1 MNRTATSP
9 RAGAAARILLAAL
22 LVLGML
28 APAAGAPRLA
38 WAAETGSLTVG
49 GKIYYDAYNTN
60 WFEVDGQ
67 MAWCG
72 NPSMATPGSG
82 TYAKQ
87 PLSAASGRTAELAA
101 DIWFSYG
108 SPGFDAS
115 IWPDRWYDG
124 GEMTPERYT
133 ACAHILMA
141 DTYSSSGDFAMFG
154 CSAAFREW
162 IGWNVLGF
170 DTHGNVSNE
179 AATGRVIAARTGEV
193 PSSFEPFMLYTG
205 ASTQVILSF
214 TYSTTVKV
222 AKSASE
228 GWAQGD
234 PDYSL
239 AGAVYGIYRSA
250 ADAQADANRV
260 AEIVTGPDGS
270 GESGSL
276 GATQETFYAK
286 EVSPSPGYALDPEV
300 HEVSPENGYAFTSEE
315 PPVTA
320 RIALRKVDAE
330 TGTGAAQGDATLDG
344 AVYQASYERGGET
357 ETVEGTTVDGAIVFE
372 DVPLGEVEI
381 REASPSGGYLLDREV
396 HRIEITAEMAQ
407 AGDTVIEGSPDGE
420 FGELVQRGGFIVG
433 KGDAERYDHEDGTF
447 WNYAQGDATFEGAEF
462 TVYNRSAAA
471 VWYDADGDGEVQDA
485 EMVAPDGVVAVLPTE
500 YNESLDA
507 WTAST
512 GVRALPYGTYEIVET
527 KAPEG
532 YTGEG
537 IVSHVVE
544 IREDGQF
551 DQLVEGDG
559 ILNEV
564 VRGGV
569 QVQKNDLELGQSEAI
584 GGADHSSIDDAGY
597 LGTSLEGIEFTIE
610 NASEHGVMVGGTYYP
625 AGSVVCTIETAW
637 NPEAQ
642 AYTAQTASDTL
653 PYGTYTIAETATND
667 SYLLT
672 DGEPRTFEVR
682 EDGIV
687 VTADEDGE
695 ALLWSDQVVRHDMH
709 LQKKGALDGEKL
721 GLVPFLITNVTTGE
735 AHVAVTDRNGM
746 LSTSSEWR
754 SRGED
759 VNANDALLEEDFI
772 DSADVVEGAGVWF
785 GLGEHG
791 SMAEPDDALGALPY
805 GEYTIEELRC
815 EANEGYA
822 LWSDTFNVS
831 RDTTDTSLDIDLGTV
846 DDVPEPRIDTVALDK
861 ADGDHSLSPSG
872 NAVVVDEVSYA
883 NLPLEELVAR
893 GWLVDKATGEPLTAG
908 GAEVR
913 SEKAFTPISPYG
925 SVEVD
930 FAFDASGLAGTDIV
944 VFEQILLDGEFIA
957 EHADLLDADQ
967 TVSVEKAPEIGT
979 VATDAADGD
988 HEASADGTARI
999 DDQVFYSGLAEGETF
1014 RIEGVLMDPETGEAL
1029 LIGGEEV
1036 RSETEFTA
1044 EGTSGFAV
1052 VPFELDASSLEGR
1065 STVVFEKLYDA
1076 EGNLVASHEDL
1087 GDEGQTVSF
1096 ASPSPEIGTTATD
1109 GDDGDH
1115 EAYADAEVT
1124 IVDEVRYENL
1134 EAGVEHV
1141 MVGTL
1146 IDRDAAAPVERDG
1159 KPLTVEVHFTPEEPD
1174 GTVEVVFH
1182 LDGSDLAGRTLVAF
1196 EELRLDGEVVAE
1208 HKDPNDEGQSV
1219 LLVEPPADTPPEEE
1233 SPGKPAGT
1241 LPKTGDSLP
1250 VIPLACL
1257 AGAALLA
1264 AGAALMARR
1273 ADGPADDEGPADGA
1287 RDGE

>member
-1 MNRTATSP
+1 MSGLAATARRGAS
-9 RAGAAARILLAAL
+9 AAARALLAL
-22 LVLGML
+22 LLAIGAL
-28 APAAGAPRLA
+28 APSALAPPRAL
-38 WAAETGSLTVG
+38 AAETGTLTVG
-49 GKIYYDAYNTN
+49 GRIDYDAYHTS
-60 WFEVDGQ
+60 WFDVDGQ

-72 NPSMATPGSG
+72 NPSMATPASGS
-82 TYAKQ
+82 YSKQ

-141 DTYSSSGDFAMFG
+141 DTYSSSGNYAMFG
-154 CSAAFREW
+154 CSAEFREW

-170 DTHGNVSNE
+170 DSPGNVINE
-179 AATGRVIAARTGEV
+179 GATGRIIAARTGEV

-228 GWAQGD
+228 GWAQDD

-250 ADAQADANRV
+250 ADAEADANRI
-260 AEIVTGPDGS
+260 AEIVTGADGS

-300 HEVSPENGYAFTSEE
+300 HEASPENGYAFASEE

-320 RIALRKVDAE
+320 RIVLKKVDAE
-330 TGTGAAQGDATLDG
+330 TGAGAAQGDATLDG

-357 ETVEGTTVDGAIVFE
+357 ETVEGTTVGGTIVFE
-372 DVPLGEVEI
+372 GIPLGEVEI

-396 HRIEITAEMAQ
+396 HRIEVTAEMAQ
-407 AGDTVIEGSPDGE
+407 SGGAVVEVSPEGE
-420 FGELVQRGGFIVG
+420 FGELVQRGGFIIG

-462 TVYNRSAAA
+462 TVYNRSEAA
-471 VWYDADGDGEVQDA
+471 VWHDANGDGEVQDA
-485 EMVAPDGVVAVLPTE
+485 EMIAPDGVVAVLSTE

-551 DQLVEGDG
+551 DQLVEADG
-559 ILNEV
+559 VLNEV

-569 QVQKNDLELGQSEAI
+569 QVQKNDLELGQSEAL
-584 GGADHSSIDDAGY
+584 GGADHSSLGDEGY

-625 AGSVVCTIETAW
+625 TGSVVAVIETEW

-687 VTADEDGE
+687 VTADEEGG

-709 LQKKGALDGEKL
+709 LQKKGTLDGEKL
-721 GLVPFLITNVTTGE
+721 GLVPFLITNGTTGE

-772 DSADVVEGAGVWF
+772 DSADIVEGAGVWF

-861 ADGDHSLSPSG
+861 ADGDHSLAPDG
-872 NAVVVDEVSYA
+872 GAVIVDEVSYA

-893 GWLVDKATGEPLTAG
+893 GWLVDKATGDPLAVG
-908 GAEVR
+908 GEEVR
-913 SEKAFTPISPYG
+913 SEKAFEPISPYG
-925 SVEVD
+925 TVEVD
-930 FAFDASGLAGTDIV
+930 FAFDASGLAGTDVV
-944 VFEQILLDGEFIA
+944 VFEQILLDGEVIA

-967 TVSVEKAPEIGT
+967 TVAVGEAPEIGT

-988 HEASADGTARI
+988 HKASADGTARI
-999 DDQVFYSGLAEGETF
+999 DDQVFYTGLDQGEPH
-1014 RIEGVLMDPETGEAL
+1014 RLEGVLMDPETGEPL
-1029 LIGGEEV
+1029 LVGGEAVEA
-1036 RSETEFTA
+1036 ELEFTPA
-1044 EGTSGFAV
+1044 EASGFAV
-1052 VPFELDASSLEGR
+1052 VSFEFDASSLEGR
-1065 STVVFEKLYDA
+1065 STVVFERLYDA
-1076 EGNLVASHEDL
+1076 EGSLVASHEDL
-1087 GDEGQTVSF
+1087 EDEGQTVSF
-1096 ASPSPEIGTTATD
+1096 AQPSPEIGTTATD

-1115 EAYADAEVT
+1115 EAYADADVT

-1146 IDRDAAAPVERDG
+1146 IDRDTAAPVEKDG
-1159 KPLTVEVHFTPEEPD
+1159 KPLTVEVPFTPEEAD
-1174 GTVEVVFH
+1174 GTVEVVFRF
-1182 LDGSDLAGRTLVAF
+1182 DGSELAGRTLVAF
-1196 EELRLDGEVVAE
+1196 EELQLDGEVVAE
-1208 HKDPNDEGQSV
+1208 HKDPDDEGQSV
-1219 LLVEPPADTPPEEE
+1219 DLVEPPSDTPGEP
-1233 SPGKPAGT
+1233 SKPGGK
-1241 LPKTGDSLP
+1241 LPQTGDSLP
-1250 VIPLACL
+1250 VVPIACL
-1257 AGAALLA
+1257 AGAALTA
-1264 AGAALMARR
+1264 VGAAFMARR
-1273 ADGPADDEGPADGA
+1273 QDLPAGEDPADGEEG
-1287 RDGE
+1287 GE

>member
-1 MNRTATSP
+1 MNRTATRP
-9 RAGAAARILLAAL
+9 RAGVAARILLAAL
-22 LVLGML
+22 LVLGMV
-28 APAAGAPRLA
+28 APAAGAPRRA
-38 WAAETGSLTVG
+38 WAAETGTLTVG

-60 WFEVDGQ
+60 WFDVDGQ

-170 DTHGNVSNE
+170 DTAGNVSNE
-179 AATGRVIAARTGEV
+179 GATGRVIAARAGEV

-205 ASTQVILSF
+205 ASTQVMLSF

-222 AKSASE
+222 EKSASE
-228 GWAQGD
+228 GWAQDD

-250 ADAQADANRV
+250 ADAEADANRV
-260 AEIVTGPDGS
+260 AEIVTGADGS

-300 HEVSPENGYAFTSEE
+300 HEVSPENGYAFASEE

-320 RIALRKVDAE
+320 RVVLKKVDAE
-330 TGTGAAQGDATLDG
+330 TGAGTAQGDATLDG

-357 ETVEGTTVDGAIVFE
+357 ETVEGTTVGGTIVFE
-372 DVPLGEVEI
+372 GIPLGEVEI

-396 HRIEITAEMAQ
+396 HRIEVTAEMAQ
-407 AGDTVIEGSPDGE
+407 SGGAVVEVSPEGE
-420 FGELVQRGGFIVG
+420 FGELVQRGGFIIG

-462 TVYNRSAAA
+462 TVYNRSEAA
-471 VWYDADGDGEVQDA
+471 VWHDANGDGEVQDA
-485 EMVAPDGVVAVLPTE
+485 EMIAPDGVVAVLSTE

-551 DQLVEGDG
+551 DQLVEADG

-584 GGADHSSIDDAGY
+584 GGAGHSSIDDAGH

-625 AGSVVCTIETAW
+625 TGSVVAVIETAW

-642 AYTAQTASDTL
+642 AYTA
-653 PYGTYTIAETATND
+653 
-667 SYLLT
+667 LL
-672 DGEPRTFEVR
+672 V
-682 EDGIV
+682 
-687 VTADEDGE
+687 
-695 ALLWSDQVVRHDMH
+695 
-709 LQKKGALDGEKL
+709 
-721 GLVPFLITNVTTGE
+721 
-735 AHVAVTDRNGM
+735 
-746 LSTSSEWR
+746 
-754 SRGED
+754 
-759 VNANDALLEEDFI
+759 EDFI
-772 DSADVVEGAGVWF
+772 DSADIVESAGVWF

-831 RDTTDTSLDIDLGTV
+831 RDTTDTSLDVDLGTV

-861 ADGDHSLSPSG
+861 ADGDHSLAPDG
-872 NAVVVDEVSYA
+872 GAVIVDEVSYA

-893 GWLVDKATGEPLTAG
+893 GWLVDKATGDPLTAG
-908 GAEVR
+908 GEEVR
-913 SEKAFTPISPYG
+913 SEKAFEPISPYG
-925 SVEVD
+925 TVEVD

-944 VFEQILLDGEFIA
+944 VFEQILLDGKVIA

-967 TVSVEKAPEIGT
+967 TVAVGEAPEIGT

-999 DDQVFYSGLAEGETF
+999 DDQVFYTGLDQGEPH
-1014 RIEGVLMDPETGEAL
+1014 RLEGVLMDPETGEPL
-1029 LIGGEEV
+1029 LVDGEAVEAGL
-1036 RSETEFTA
+1036 EFTPA
-1044 EGTSGFAV
+1044 EASGFAV
-1052 VPFELDASSLEGR
+1052 VSFELDASSLEGR
-1065 STVVFEKLYDA
+1065 STVAFERLYDA

-1096 ASPSPEIGTTATD
+1096 TQPSPEIGTTATD

-1115 EAYADAEVT
+1115 EAYADADVT

-1146 IDRDAAAPVERDG
+1146 IDRDAAAPVEKDG
-1159 KPLTVEVHFTPEEPD
+1159 EPLTVEVPFTPEDAD
-1174 GTVEVVFH
+1174 GTVEVVFRF
-1182 LDGSDLAGRTLVAF
+1182 DGSELAGRTLVAF
-1196 EELRLDGEVVAE
+1196 EELQLDGEVIAE
-1208 HKDPNDEGQSV
+1208 HKDPDDEGQSV
-1219 LLVEPPADTPPEEE
+1219 DLVEPPSETPGEP
-1233 SPGKPAGT
+1233 SKPGGK
-1241 LPKTGDSLP
+1241 LPQTGDSLP
-1250 VIPLACL
+1250 VIPIACL
-1257 AGAALLA
+1257 AGAALTA
-1264 AGAALMARR
+1264 VGAALMARR
-1273 ADGPADDEGPADGA
+1273 QDLPAGEDPADGEEG
-1287 RDGE
+1287 GE

>member
-1 MNRTATSP
+1 MNRTATRP
-9 RAGAAARILLAAL
+9 RTGVAARILLAAL
-22 LVLGML
+22 LVLGMM
-28 APAAGAPRLA
+28 APAAAAPPKA
-38 WAAETGSLTVG
+38 HAAETGNLTVG

-60 WFEVDGQ
+60 WFDVDGQ

-124 GEMTPERYT
+124 SEMTPERYT

-170 DTHGNVSNE
+170 DTAGNVSNE
-179 AATGRVIAARTGEV
+179 AAAGRIIAARAGEV

-222 AKSASE
+222 SKSASE
-228 GWAQGD
+228 GWAQND

-239 AGAVYGIYRSA
+239 AGAVYGIYRTQGDA
-250 ADAQADANRV
+250 EADENRV
-260 AEIVTGPDGS
+260 ATITTGADGS
-270 GESGSL
+270 GESESL
-276 GATQETFYAK
+276 GATRDTFYAK
-286 EVSPSPGYALDPEV
+286 EVSPSPGYALDPNVYEV
-300 HEVSPENGYAFTSEE
+300 TPENGYAFASEE

-320 RIALRKVDAE
+320 RIVLKKVDAE
-330 TGTGAAQGDATLDG
+330 TGAGAAQGDATLDG
-344 AVYQASYERGGET
+344 AVYQASYDRGGET
-357 ETVEGTTVDGAIVFE
+357 ETVEGTTVDGTIVFE
-372 DVPLGEVEI
+372 GIPLGEVEI
-381 REASPSGGYLLDREV
+381 REVSPSGGYLLDREV
-396 HRIEITAEMAQ
+396 HRIEVTADMAQ
-407 AGDTVIEGSPDGE
+407 SGGAVVEVSPDGE
-420 FGELVQRGGFIVG
+420 FGELVQRGGFIIG

-471 VWYDADGDGEVQDA
+471 IWHDGNGDGELQEG
-485 EMVAPDGVVAVLPTE
+485 EMVAPDGVVAVLSTE

-551 DQLVEGDG
+551 DQLVEADG

-569 QVQKNDLELGQSEAI
+569 QVQKNDLELEKSEAI
-584 GGADHSSIDDAGY
+584 GGADHSSLDDEGY
-597 LGTSLEGIEFTIE
+597 LGSSLEGIEFTIA

-625 AGSVVCTIETAW
+625 TGSVVAVIETAW

-653 PYGTYTIAETATND
+653 PYGTYAIAETATND

-672 DGEPRTFEVR
+672 DGAPRTFEVR
-682 EDGIV
+682 EDGVV
-687 VTADEDGE
+687 VTADEDGGE
-695 ALLWSDQVVRHDMH
+695 LLWSDQVVRNDMH
-709 LQKKGALDGEKL
+709 LQKKGSVDGEKL

-746 LSTSSEWR
+746 LSTSSDWR
-754 SRGED
+754 SREEA
-759 VNANDALLEEDFI
+759 VNANDALVDEDYI
-772 DSADVVEGAGVWF
+772 DSVDVVEDSGIWF

-791 SMAEPDDALGALPY
+791 STAEPDDALGALPY

-846 DDVPEPRIDTVALDK
+846 DDAPEPRIDTVALDK
-861 ADGDHSLSPSG
+861 ADGDHSLSPSK

-883 NLPLEELVAR
+883 NVPLEDLVAR
-893 GWLVDKATGEPLTAG
+893 GWLVDKATGKPLEVD
-908 GAEVR
+908 GAEVV
-913 SEKAFTPISPYG
+913 SEKEFAPISPYG
-925 SVEVD
+925 SVKVELS
-930 FAFDASGLAGTDIV
+930 FDASGLAGTDIV
-944 VFEQILLDGEFIA
+944 VFEQILLDGEVIA

-967 TVSVEKAPEIGT
+967 TVSVGEAPEIGT

-988 HEASADGTARI
+988 HEVSADGTARI

-1052 VPFELDASSLEGR
+1052 VSFELDASSLEGR

-1115 EAYADAEVT
+1115 EAYADADVT

-1134 EAGVEHV
+1134 EADVEHV

-1146 IDRDAAAPVERDG
+1146 IDRDAAAPVEKDG
-1159 KPLTVEVHFTPEEPD
+1159 KPLTVEVPFTPEEAD

-1196 EELRLDGEVVAE
+1196 EELRLDGEVIAE

-1219 LLVEPPADTPPEEE
+1219 GLVEPPSETPGEP
-1233 SPGKPAGT
+1233 SKPGGT
-1241 LPKTGDSLP
+1241 LPQTGDSLP
-1250 VIPLACL
+1250 VIPIACL
-1257 AGAALLA
+1257 AGAALTA
-1264 AGAALMARR
+1264 SVAALMGRR
-1273 ADGPADDEGPADGA
+1273 PDPSDPESPEGPESQAEG
-1287 RDGE
+1287 GE

>member
-1 MNRTATSP
+1 MNRTATRP
-9 RAGAAARILLAAL
+9 RTGVAARILLAAL
-22 LVLGML
+22 LVLGMM
-28 APAAGAPRLA
+28 APAAAAPPKA
-38 WAAETGSLTVG
+38 HAAETGNLTVG

-60 WFEVDGQ
+60 WFDVDGQ

-124 GEMTPERYT
+124 SEMTTERYT

-170 DTHGNVSNE
+170 DTAGNVSNE
-179 AATGRVIAARTGEV
+179 AAAGRVIAARAGEV

-228 GWAQGD
+228 GWAQND

-239 AGAVYGIYRSA
+239 AGAVYGIYRTQGDA
-250 ADAQADANRV
+250 EADENRV
-260 AEIVTGPDGS
+260 ATITTGADGS
-270 GESGSL
+270 GESESL
-276 GATQETFYAK
+276 GATRDTFYAK
-286 EVSPSPGYALDPEV
+286 EVSPSPGYALDPNVYEV
-300 HEVSPENGYAFTSEE
+300 TPENGYAFASEE

-320 RIALRKVDAE
+320 RIVLKKVDAE

-344 AVYQASYERGGET
+344 AVYQASYDRGGET
-357 ETVEGTTVDGAIVFE
+357 ETVEGTTVDGTIVFE
-372 DVPLGEVEI
+372 GIPLGEVEI
-381 REASPSGGYLLDREV
+381 REVSPSGGYLLDREV
-396 HRIEITAEMAQ
+396 HRIEVTADMAQ
-407 AGDTVIEGSPDGE
+407 SGGAVVEVSPDGE
-420 FGELVQRGGFIVG
+420 FGELVQRGGFIIG

-471 VWYDADGDGEVQDA
+471 IWHDGNGDGELQEG
-485 EMVAPDGVVAVLPTE
+485 EMVAPDGVVAVLSTE

-551 DQLVEGDG
+551 DQLVEADG

-569 QVQKNDLELGQSEAI
+569 QVQKNDLELEKSEAI
-584 GGADHSSIDDAGY
+584 GGADHSSLDDEGY
-597 LGTSLEGIEFTIE
+597 LGSSLEGIEFTIT

-625 AGSVVCTIETAW
+625 AGSVVAVIETSW
-637 NPEAQ
+637 NHEAQ

-672 DGEPRTFEVR
+672 DGAPRTFEVR
-682 EDGIV
+682 EDGVV
-687 VTADEDGE
+687 VTADEDGDE
-695 ALLWSDQVVRHDMH
+695 LLWSDQVVRNDMH
-709 LQKKGALDGEKL
+709 LQKKGSVDGEKL

-746 LSTSSEWR
+746 LSTSSDWR
-754 SRGED
+754 SREEA
-759 VNANDALLEEDFI
+759 VNANDALVDEDYI
-772 DSADVVEGAGVWF
+772 DSTDVVEDSGIWF

-791 SMAEPDDALGALPY
+791 SAAEPDDALGALPY

-831 RDTTDTSLDIDLGTV
+831 RDTTETSFDIDLGTV
-846 DDVPEPRIDTVALDK
+846 DDAPEPRIDTVALDK
-861 ADGDHSLSPSG
+861 ADGDHSIAPVAS
-872 NAVVVDEVSYA
+872 AVVVDEVSYA
-883 NLPLEELVAR
+883 NMPLEDLVAR
-893 GWLVDKATGEPLTAG
+893 GTLMDKATGEPVIAD
-908 GAEVR
+908 GAEVVA
-913 SEKAFTPISPYG
+913 EKAFTPISPSG
-925 SVEVD
+925 TVEVG
-930 FAFDASGLAGTDIV
+930 FEFDATGLAGTDVV
-944 VFEQILLDGEFIA
+944 VFEQILLDGEVVA

-967 TVSVEKAPEIGT
+967 TVSVEDAPEIGT

-988 HEASADGTARI
+988 HEASADETARI
-999 DDQVFYSGLAEGETF
+999 EDQVFYSGLDEGETY
-1014 RIEGVLMDPETGEAL
+1014 RLAGALMDPETGEPL
-1029 LIGGEEV
+1029 TIDGREV
-1036 RSETEFTA
+1036 TAEAEFTA
-1044 EGTSGFAV
+1044 ESESGYAV
-1052 VPFELDASSLEGR
+1052 VSFEFDASSLEGR
-1065 STVVFEKLYDA
+1065 STVVFERLYDA
-1076 EGNLVASHEDL
+1076 DGSLVASHEDL
-1087 GDEGQTVSF
+1087 EDEGQTVSF
-1096 ASPSPEIGTTATD
+1096 TEPSPEIGTTATD

-1115 EAYADAEVT
+1115 EAYADSDVT

-1134 EAGVEHV
+1134 EPGVEYV

-1146 IDRDAAAPVERDG
+1146 IDRDSAKPVEKDG
-1159 KPLTVEVHFTPEEPD
+1159 APLTVEVPFTPEDPD
-1174 GTVEVVFH
+1174 GSVEVVFQF
-1182 LDGSDLAGRTLVAF
+1182 DGSELSGRTLVAF
-1196 EELRLDGEVVAE
+1196 EELTLDGEVVAE

-1219 LLVEPPADTPPEEE
+1219 SLVETPEET
-1233 SPGKPAGT
+1233 PGEPGQPSGK
-1241 LPKTGDSLP
+1241 LPQTGDSLP
-1250 VIPLACL
+1250 LIPIACL
-1257 AGAALLA
+1257 AGAAALA
-1264 AGAALMARR
+1264 GVAALMGRR
-1273 ADGPADDEGPADGA
+1273 PDPSALESSDGSDPQAE
-1287 RDGE
+1287 DGE

>member
-1 MNRTATSP
+1 MNRTATRP
-9 RAGAAARILLAAL
+9 RAGVAARILLAAL
-22 LVLGML
+22 LVLGMV
-28 APAAGAPRLA
+28 APAAGVPRRA
-38 WAAETGSLTVG
+38 WAAETGTLTVG

-60 WFEVDGQ
+60 WFDVDGQ

-170 DTHGNVSNE
+170 DTAGNVSNE
-179 AATGRVIAARTGEV
+179 AATGRVIAARAGEV

-205 ASTQVILSF
+205 ASTQVMLSF

-228 GWAQGD
+228 SWAQDD

-250 ADAQADANRV
+250 ADAEADANRV
-260 AEIVTGPDGS
+260 AEIVTGADGS

-300 HEVSPENGYAFTSEE
+300 HEVSPENGYAFASEE

-320 RIALRKVDAE
+320 RVVLKKVDAE
-330 TGTGAAQGDATLDG
+330 TGAGTAQGDATLDG

-357 ETVEGTTVDGAIVFE
+357 ETVEGTTVGGTIVFE
-372 DVPLGEVEI
+372 GIPLGEVEI

-396 HRIEITAEMAQ
+396 HRIEVTAEMAQ
-407 AGDTVIEGSPDGE
+407 SGGAVVEVSPEGE
-420 FGELVQRGGFIVG
+420 FGELVQRGGFIIG

-462 TVYNRSAAA
+462 TVYNRSGAA
-471 VWYDADGDGEVQDA
+471 VWHDANGDGEVQDA
-485 EMVAPDGVVAVLPTE
+485 EVVAPDGVVAVLSTE

-537 IVSHVVE
+537 VVSHVVE

-551 DQLVEGDG
+551 DQLVEADG

-569 QVQKNDLELGQSEAI
+569 RVQKNDLELGQSEAI
-584 GGADHSSIDDAGY
+584 GGTGHSSLGDEGY

-610 NASEHGVMVGGTYYP
+610 NVSEHGVMVGGTYYP
-625 AGSVVCTIETAW
+625 TGSVVAVVETAW

-653 PYGTYTIAETATND
+653 PYGTYVIAETATND

-682 EDGIV
+682 EDGVV
-687 VTADEDGE
+687 VTADEGGE
-695 ALLWSDQVVRHDMH
+695 ALLWSDQVVRNDMH
-709 LQKKGALDGEKL
+709 LQKKGTLDGEKL

-746 LSTSSEWR
+746 LSTSSEWHG
-754 SRGED
+754 RGED

-772 DSADVVEGAGVWF
+772 DSADIVEGAGVWF

-822 LWSDTFNVS
+822 LWSDAFNVS

-846 DDVPEPRIDTVALDK
+846 DDAPEPRIDTVALDK
-861 ADGDHSLSPSG
+861 ADGDHSLSPSK

-883 NLPLEELVAR
+883 NVPLEDLVAR
-893 GWLVDKATGEPLTAG
+893 GWLVDKATGKPLEVD
-908 GAEVR
+908 GAEVV
-913 SEKAFTPISPYG
+913 SEKEFAPISPYG
-925 SVEVD
+925 SVKVELS
-930 FAFDASGLAGTDIV
+930 FDASGLVGTDIV
-944 VFEQILLDGEFIA
+944 VFEQILLDGEVIA

-967 TVSVEKAPEIGT
+967 TVAVGEAPEIGT

-988 HEASADGTARI
+988 HEVSADGTARI

-1044 EGTSGFAV
+1044 ERTSGFAV
-1052 VPFELDASSLEGR
+1052 VSFELDASSLEGR
-1065 STVVFEKLYDA
+1065 STVVFERLYDV

-1096 ASPSPEIGTTATD
+1096 TQPSPEIGTTATD

-1115 EAYADAEVT
+1115 EAYADADVT

-1146 IDRDAAAPVERDG
+1146 IDRDTAAPVEKDG
-1159 KPLTVEVHFTPEEPD
+1159 EPLTVEVPFTPEDAD
-1174 GTVEVVFH
+1174 GTVEVVFRF
-1182 LDGSDLAGRTLVAF
+1182 DGSELAGRTLVAF
-1196 EELRLDGEVVAE
+1196 EELRLDGEVIAE
-1208 HKDPNDEGQSV
+1208 HKDPDDEGQSV
-1219 LLVEPPADTPPEEE
+1219 DLVEPPSETPGEP
-1233 SPGKPAGT
+1233 SKPGGK
-1241 LPKTGDSLP
+1241 LPQTGDSLP
-1250 VIPLACL
+1250 VIPIACL
-1257 AGAALLA
+1257 AGAALTA
-1264 AGAALMARR
+1264 VGVAMMARR
-1273 ADGPADDEGPADGA
+1273 QDLPAGEDPG
-1287 RDGE
+1287 DGEEGGE